1 MRRTEL
7 IALLK
12 KWNKQR
18 LKSPKCKLCSLVCLN
33 KLAVSNLKMTNK
45 LHTSLK
51 TQEIFSSLG
60 QSLNL
65 QPFILS
71 KLAIALSI
79 RKGDLTPQDFETDN
93 NGLELSRQVI
103 FGDHDLLFRSLIV
116 KNEGRVVREDDYF
129 PDLVKAHLDR
139 GAKLL
144 ENEKRYTKD
153 FYNHLCR
160 LDDNL

>member
-1 MRRTEL
+1 LEV
-7 IALLK
+7 
-12 KWNKQR
+12 
-18 LKSPKCKLCSLVCLN
+18 KLT
-33 KLAVSNLKMTNK
+33 MTNK
-45 LHTSLK
+45 LRTSLK

-71 KLAIALSI
+71 KIAIALSI
-79 RKGDLTPQDFETDN
+79 RKGMLTSLDFETDN

-116 KNEGRVVREDDYF
+116 NNEGRAVREDDYF
-129 PDLVKAHLDR
+129 PGLVKAHLDR

-160 LDDNL
+160 LDENL

>member
-1 MRRTEL
+1 
-7 IALLK
+7 
-12 KWNKQR
+12 
-18 LKSPKCKLCSLVCLN
+18 
-33 KLAVSNLKMTNK
+33 MTNK

-51 TQEIFSSLG
+51 TQEIFGALG

-71 KLAIALSI
+71 KLAIALSV
-79 RKGDLTPQDFETDN
+79 RKGELLPMDFETDN

-103 FGDHDLLFRSLIV
+103 FGNHDLLFRCLIV
-116 KNEGRVVREDDYF
+116 QNEGEAVREDDYF
-129 PDLVKAHLDR
+129 PTLVKAHLDR

-160 LDDNL
+160 LEDNL

>member
-1 MRRTEL
+1 
-7 IALLK
+7 
-12 KWNKQR
+12 
-18 LKSPKCKLCSLVCLN
+18 
-33 KLAVSNLKMTNK
+33 MTNK

-79 RKGDLTPQDFETDN
+79 RKGALAPSDFETDN

-116 KNEGRVVREDDYF
+116 QNEGRALREEDYF
-129 PDLVKAHLDR
+129 PDFVKAHLDR

-144 ENEKRYTKD
+144 EDEKRYTKD
-153 FYNHLCR
+153 FYNHMCR

>member
-1 MRRTEL
+1 
-7 IALLK
+7 
-12 KWNKQR
+12 
-18 LKSPKCKLCSLVCLN
+18 
-33 KLAVSNLKMTNK
+33 MTNK

-79 RKGDLTPQDFETDN
+79 RKGDLAPQDFETDN

-116 KNEGRVVREDDYF
+116 KNEGRAVREDDYF

>member
-1 MRRTEL
+1 
-7 IALLK
+7 
-12 KWNKQR
+12 
-18 LKSPKCKLCSLVCLN
+18 
-33 KLAVSNLKMTNK
+33 MTNK
-45 LHTSLK
+45 LHTSLR

-60 QSLNL
+60 QSLSL

-79 RKGDLTPQDFETDN
+79 RKGALVPSDFETDN

-116 KNEGRVVREDDYF
+116 KNEGRAIREDDYF

-144 ENEKRYTKD
+144 EDEKRYTKD
-153 FYNHLCR
+153 FYNHMCR
-160 LDDNL
+160 LDENL

>member
-1 MRRTEL
+1 
-7 IALLK
+7 
-12 KWNKQR
+12 
-18 LKSPKCKLCSLVCLN
+18 
-33 KLAVSNLKMTNK
+33 MTNK

-60 QSLNL
+60 QSLSL

-79 RKGDLTPQDFETDN
+79 RKGTLAPSDFETDN

-116 KNEGRVVREDDYF
+116 QNEGKAIREDDYF

-144 ENEKRYTKD
+144 EDEKRYTKD
-153 FYNHLCR
+153 FYNHLCK

>member
-1 MRRTEL
+1 
-7 IALLK
+7 
-12 KWNKQR
+12 
-18 LKSPKCKLCSLVCLN
+18 
-33 KLAVSNLKMTNK
+33 MTNK
-45 LHTSLK
+45 LHTSIK
-51 TQEIFSSLG
+51 TQETFSSLG

-79 RKGDLTPQDFETDN
+79 RKGALDPSDYNTDN

-116 KNEGRVVREDDYF
+116 KNEGRAIREEDYF
-129 PDLVKAHLDR
+129 PNLVKAHLDR

-144 ENEKRYTKD
+144 EAEKRYTKD
-153 FYNHLCR
+153 IYNHLCR
-160 LDDNL
+160 LDENL

>member
-1 MRRTEL
+1 
-7 IALLK
+7 
-12 KWNKQR
+12 
-18 LKSPKCKLCSLVCLN
+18 
-33 KLAVSNLKMTNK
+33 MTNK

-79 RKGDLTPQDFETDN
+79 RKGDLAPQDFETDN

-103 FGDHDLLFRSLIV
+103 FGDHDLQFRSLIV

>member
-1 MRRTEL
+1 
-7 IALLK
+7 
-12 KWNKQR
+12 
-18 LKSPKCKLCSLVCLN
+18 
-33 KLAVSNLKMTNK
+33 MTNK
-45 LHTSLK
+45 LHTSSK

-79 RKGDLTPQDFETDN
+79 RKGELIQQDFETDN

-116 KNEGRVVREDDYF
+116 NNEGRVVREDDYF
-129 PDLVKAHLDR
+129 PGLVKAHLDR

>member
-1 MRRTEL
+1 
-7 IALLK
+7 
-12 KWNKQR
+12 
-18 LKSPKCKLCSLVCLN
+18 
-33 KLAVSNLKMTNK
+33 MTNK

-60 QSLNL
+60 QSLSL

-79 RKGDLTPQDFETDN
+79 RKGALAPSDFETDN

-116 KNEGRVVREDDYF
+116 KNEGRAIREDDFF

-144 ENEKRYTKD
+144 EDEKRYTKD
-153 FYNHLCR
+153 FYNHMCR